1 MRFAE
6 TASQNKYSNK
16 LRKCRLQNVVLQ
28 NTVADFDPQQ
38 VVDVIQTRL
47 APEDWV
53 VTTAQRGLLV
63 IQVVRNGLFALGS
76 GVASLFFFS
85 LWFFSITHLEGNPD
99 VIYGMLALFV
109 AFVGS
114 GLFPIVC
121 AVEMWKAM
129 GMLIAAQTPWI
140 AVTPNGVVEYCGP
153 TVGIRYAF
161 AFANVISG
169 VPLRQQPPR
178 ARWLNPF
185 YQGVGLSFS
194 RRHPANPNKRLA
206 RPWTISPGYPLP
218 EQLAQLVIVSQRAY
232 RSRAVARSP
241 WGSSSFMEPVD
252 PRMLRVANPV
262 GWSWTL
268 TGAGIL
274 FILITLAW
282 AAFVI
287 GMNLAY
293 PNVPVPWI
301 PFVFGGFLFVSG
313 LTCWLLAWRINDW
326 KRDV

>member
-1 MRFAE
+1 M
-6 TASQNKYSNK
+6 
-16 LRKCRLQNVVLQ
+16 QNVVLQ
-28 NTVADFDPQQ
+28 NTVADFDPHQ
-38 VVDVIQTRL
+38 VVDVVQTGL

-53 VTTAQRGLLV
+53 VATAQRGLLV

-76 GVASLFFFS
+76 GVASLFFLT
-85 LWFFSITHLEGNPD
+85 LWLFSITHIEGNPD
-99 VIYGMLALFV
+99 VIYGMAVLFA

-114 GLFPIVC
+114 GLFPVAC
-121 AVEMWKAM
+121 AFEMWKALR
-129 GMLIAAQTPWI
+129 MLTTAQAPWI
-140 AVTPNGVVEYCGP
+140 AVTPNGVVEYLGP
-153 TVGIRYAF
+153 TMGIRYAF
-161 AFANVISG
+161 AFANVISI

-185 YQGVGLSFS
+185 YQGAGLSFS

-232 RSRAVARSP
+232 RSRTMARSP
-241 WGSSSFMEPVD
+241 WGLSSYMEPVD
-252 PRMLRVANPV
+252 PRMLRVANPF

-274 FILITLAW
+274 FILMALAW
-282 AAFVI
+282 TAFVI
-287 GMNLAY
+287 GMNFSY
-293 PNVPVPWI
+293 PYVPMPWF
-301 PFVFGGFLFVSG
+301 PYAVGGFIFVIG
-313 LTCWLLAWRINDW
+313 LISWLLAWRINDW